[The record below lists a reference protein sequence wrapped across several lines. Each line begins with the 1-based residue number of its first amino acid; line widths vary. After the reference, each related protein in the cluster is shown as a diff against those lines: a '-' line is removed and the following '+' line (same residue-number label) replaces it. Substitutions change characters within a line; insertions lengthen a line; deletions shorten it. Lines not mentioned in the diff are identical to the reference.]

1 MILPDFILAIRWQD
15 VVDILLNSY
24 ILFRL
29 HILFRGTNT
38 FRVLIG
44 IAFLWFFQRIAL
56 SMGLIVTS
64 WAFQGIT
71 AAAALIII
79 VVFRNEIRT
88 VFQAQNWQA
97 LLWGLPKHV
106 VQSESDQISS
116 ALFALA
122 DKHIGAILVFPGKE
136 DLSEL
141 IYGGIPWNGD
151 VSTEMITSVFWPGN
165 PAHDG
170 AAVVVGKKIITV
182 GSILPLTN
190 RVDLPTSWGTRHRAA
205 AGLAERTDA
214 LVVIVSEERGDVL
227 AAKGTVITPIKTPQ
241 KMKNILQ
248 AHTDIKKTT
257 ETGIRSEA
265 FKLAMVAVLSL
276 VLVTSA
282 WISFSRGRD
291 TLISLDVPV
300 HYLNLGSEFEIV
312 EASVNTVRLHLSG
325 FSTLINALRPDAI
338 AVKLDL
344 GRVTVGSNTFQIGVK
359 DVSLPP
365 GITLTGMSPSR
376 VDVVLDSKA
385 TRTLPVQV
393 DWVGSLPRGL
403 ILAGVQIEP
412 STLSVTARR
421 GLIGDLKTIYTE
433 KVPLDAI
440 SDNGQIKV
448 KLVLEDSIRLAENE
462 KDAIVIHYEV
472 KKRDG

>member
-1 MILPDFILAIRWQD
+1 MILPDFNLAIRWQD

-56 SMGLIVTS
+56 TMGLIVTS

-88 VFQAQNWQA
+88 VFHAQNWQA
-97 LLWGLPKHV
+97 LLWGLPKHT
-106 VQSESDQISS
+106 VQSESDLLSS
-116 ALFALA
+116 TFFALA
-122 DKHIGAILVFPGKE
+122 DKRIGAILVFPGKE

-141 IYGGIPWNGD
+141 IYGGILWNGD
-151 VSTEMITSVFWPGN
+151 VSAEMITSVFWPGN

-170 AAVVVGKKIITV
+170 AAVIAGKKITTV

-190 RVDLPTSWGTRHRAA
+190 RMDLPTSWGTRHRAA
-205 AGLAERTDA
+205 AGLAERSDA

-227 AAKGTVITPIKTPQ
+227 AAKGTAITKIKTPQ
-241 KMKNILQ
+241 KMKTILQ

-265 FKLAMVAVLSL
+265 FKLAMVAALSL

-300 HYLNLGSEFEIV
+300 HYLNLGSDFEIV
-312 EASVNTVRLHLSG
+312 DSSANTVKLHLSG
-325 FSTLINALRPDAI
+325 FSTLINALRPDQI

-344 GRVTVGSNTFQIGVK
+344 GRVTNGSNTFQIGDK

-376 VDVVLDSKA
+376 VDVVLDAKA

-393 DWVGSLPRGL
+393 DWVGSLPRG
-403 ILAGVQIEP
+403 IIVSGVHLEP
-412 STLSVTARR
+412 ATLSITARR
-421 GLIGDLKTIYTE
+421 GLIGELKTIYTE
-433 KVPLDAI
+433 KVPLDTI
-440 SDNGQIKV
+440 TGSGQVKV
-448 KLVLEDSIRLAENE
+448 KPVLEDSIRLAENE
-462 KDAIVIHYEV
+462 KEVVVIHYEV
-472 KKRDG
+472 KKRD

>member
-1 MILPDFILAIRWQD
+1 MNFPDFLLAIRWQD

-24 ILFRL
+24 VLFRL

-56 SMGLIVTS
+56 SLGLIVTS

-97 LLWGLPKHV
+97 LLWGLPKYT
-106 VQSESDQISS
+106 VQSDSDQISA

-122 DKHIGAILVFPGKE
+122 DKRIGALLVFPGKE

-151 VSTEMITSVFWPGN
+151 ISTEMITSVFWPGN

-170 AAVVVGKKIITV
+170 AAVIVGKKITTV

-190 RVDLPTSWGTRHRAA
+190 RTDLPTSWGTRHRAA

-214 LVVIVSEERGDVL
+214 LAIIVSEERGDVL
-227 AAKGTVITPIKTPQ
+227 AAKGTVITKIKNPQ
-241 KMKNILQ
+241 KMKSILQ

-276 VLVTSA
+276 VLVISA

-344 GRVTVGSNTFQIGVK
+344 GRVTAGSNTFQIGEK
-359 DVSLPP
+359 QVSLPP
-365 GITLTGMSPSR
+365 GITLTGMSPSS
-376 VDVVLDSKA
+376 VEVVLDAKTS
-385 TRTLPVQV
+385 RMLPVQV

-403 ILAGVQIEP
+403 ILEDVHLEP
-412 STLSVTARR
+412 ATLSITARR
-421 GLIGDLKTIYTE
+421 GLIADLKTIYTE
-433 KVPLDAI
+433 KVPLGTIAG
-440 SDNGQIKV
+440 SGQIKV
-448 KLVLEDSIRLAENE
+448 KPVLENSIRLAENE
-462 KDAIVIHYEV
+462 KDVIIVHYEV
-472 KKRDG
+472 KIRE

>member
-1 MILPDFILAIRWQD
+1 MTLPDFILAVRWQD

-44 IAFLWFFQRIAL
+44 IAFLWFFQHIAL
-56 SMGLIVTS
+56 SLGLIVTS

-97 LLWGLPKHV
+97 LLWGFPKRS
-106 VQSESDQISS
+106 VQSESDQITA

-122 DKHIGAILVFPGKE
+122 EKRIGAILVFPGKE

-151 VSTEMITSVFWPGN
+151 ISTEMITSVFWPGN

-170 AAVVVGKKIITV
+170 AAVVVGEKITTV

-190 RVDLPTSWGTRHRAA
+190 RMDLPTSWGTRHRAA

-227 AAKGTVITPIKTPQ
+227 AAKGTVITKIKTPQ

-248 AHTDIKKTT
+248 AHTDVRKAI

-312 EASVNTVRLHLSG
+312 NSSVNTVRLHLSG
-325 FSTLINALRPDAI
+325 FSTLINALRPDEI

-344 GRVTVGSNTFQIGVK
+344 SRATAGSNTFHMEEKQ
-359 DVSLPP
+359 VSLPP
-365 GITLTGMSPSR
+365 GISLTGMSPSR
-376 VDVVLDSKA
+376 ADVVLDAKT
-385 TRTLPVQV
+385 TRALPVQV
-393 DWVGSLPRGL
+393 DWAGSLPQGL
-403 ILAGVQIEP
+403 IITGVQIEP
-412 STLSVTARR
+412 SALSVTARQ
-421 GLIGDLKTIYTE
+421 GLIADLRTIYTE
-433 KVPLDAI
+433 KVPLDTIAG
-440 SDNGQIKV
+440 SGQIKV
-448 KLVLEDSIRLAENE
+448 KPVLEDSIRLAENE
-462 KDAIVIHYEV
+462 KDVIVIHYEV
-472 KKRDG
+472 KKRD

>member
-1 MILPDFILAIRWQD
+1 MISPDFILAIRWQD

-56 SMGLIVTS
+56 SLGLIVTS

-97 LLWGLPKHV
+97 LLWGLPKHAI
-106 VQSESDQISS
+106 QSESDQISA

-122 DKHIGAILVFPGKE
+122 DKRIGAILVFPGKE
-136 DLSEL
+136 DLSEV

-170 AAVVVGKKIITV
+170 AAVIVGKKMTTV

-190 RVDLPTSWGTRHRAA
+190 RTDLPTSWGTRHRAA

-214 LVVIVSEERGDVL
+214 LVIIVSEERGDVL
-227 AAKGTVITPIKTPQ
+227 AAKGAEVTKIKTPS
-241 KMKNILQ
+241 KMKSLLQ
-248 AHTDIKKTT
+248 LHTDIKKTT

-291 TLISLDVPV
+291 TLISLDVPL

-312 EASVNTVRLHLSG
+312 EASVNTVQLHLSG
-325 FSTLINALRPDAI
+325 FSTLINALRPDEI

-344 GRVTVGSNTFQIGVK
+344 SRATSGSNTFQIEEK
-359 DVSLPP
+359 QISLPP

-376 VDVVLDSKA
+376 VEVLLDTKV
-385 TRTLPVQV
+385 TRALPVQV

-403 ILAGVQIEP
+403 ILESVRLEP
-412 STLSVTARR
+412 STLSITARR
-421 GLIGDLKTIYTE
+421 GLIADLKTIYTE
-433 KVPLDAI
+433 KVTLDTIAG
-440 SDNGQIKV
+440 SGQIKV
-448 KLVLEDSIRLAENE
+448 KPVLENSIRLAENE
-462 KDAIVIHYEV
+462 KDVVVVYYEV
-472 KKRDG
+472 KIRD